1 MCLAV
6 NQEDKL
12 LNLYF
17 IFNLFTRRFKDEK
30 KNDIEGE
37 I

>member
-17 IFNLFTRRFKDEK
+17 IFYLFTRSFEDE

>member
-12 LNLYF
+12 LNLCF

>member
-17 IFNLFTRRFKDEK
+17 IFHLFTRRFKDEK